1 VVETGARQEQARIEP
16 ENLVPGQREL
26 PGVKDSTILVM
37 DSALTL
43 LRLFKAEAAF
53 ALGAIPALLNLNLYR
68 APAYLLTWISFGV
81 FAACGVHALTASLL
95 FSAGT
100 FFLLQ
105 LALTLVLERRMR
117 RLHERMDFPE
127 SRQGFDVFQAALKER
142 FKHEQAS

>member
-1 VVETGARQEQARIEP
+1 VEEP
-16 ENLVPGQREL
+16 VPGQREL
-26 PGVKDSTILVM
+26 PGVKDSTILMM
-37 DSALTL
+37 DSLVTM

-81 FAACGVHALTASLL
+81 FVACGVHAWTGSLL
-95 FSAGT
+95 YSAGA

-105 LALTLVLERRMR
+105 LVLTLALERRIA

-127 SRQGFDVFQAALKER
+127 SKKGFDVFQAAVKER